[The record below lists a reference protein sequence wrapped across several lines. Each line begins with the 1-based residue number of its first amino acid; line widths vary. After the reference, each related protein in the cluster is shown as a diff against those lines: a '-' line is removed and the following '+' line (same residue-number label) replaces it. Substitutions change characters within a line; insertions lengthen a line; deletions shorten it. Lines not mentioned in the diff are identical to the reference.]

1 MKALLI
7 VTFLALVF
15 SLAHS
20 IAPLGDLLPQGQ
32 HARALPYI
40 VGSGLYTIG
49 LIWILIVD

>member
-7 VTFLALVF
+7 VTFLAFVF

-20 IAPLGDLLPQGQ
+20 MVPIAELLPQGQ
-32 HARALPYI
+32 HTRALPYI